1 MRTPIDVETGAV
13 KTAVGS
19 GVIKSSGI
27 GSCVAVVAYDSLQRI
42 GGIAHVMFPGCCPDD
57 NHPYPF
63 RYCGDALDELFARLG
78 ELGVVSSDLIFCL
91 AGGANV
97 LQRENC
103 TIGRENIRAV
113 REYLIERNISVRSE
127 SLGGYIWRSVR
138 LDLGNGEIFCR
149 EAGENT
155 RMLWPVERSE
165 RIRRFGSY
173 KSESEVAT
181 AING

>member
-1 MRTPIDVETGAV
+1 MCTPIDVETGAV

-27 GSCVAVVAYDSLQRI
+27 GSCVAVVAYDPLHRI
-42 GGIAHVMFPGCCPDD
+42 GGIAHIMLPGGCPDLD
-57 NHPYPF
+57 HPYPF
-63 RYCGDALDELFARLG
+63 RYCFDALKELFVQLE
-78 ELGVVSSDLIFCL
+78 ELGAEPGNLVFCL
-91 AGGANV
+91 AGGGNV
-97 LQRENC
+97 LRRENC
-103 TIGRENIRAV
+103 TIGLENIRSV
-113 REYLIERNISVRSE
+113 REYLFERNISVRSE

-138 LDLGNGEIFCR
+138 LDLDNGEIFCR

-155 RMLWPVERSE
+155 RMLWPVDRSE
-165 RIRRFGSY
+165 RIRRFASY